1 MYLHLCKEKRAKLM
15 DSLVKMAK
23 EINKMSYN
31 ISENELSSKESI
43 DFEDNMKDYIK
54 EFVKTLE
61 E

>member
-1 MYLHLCKEKRAKLM
+1 M